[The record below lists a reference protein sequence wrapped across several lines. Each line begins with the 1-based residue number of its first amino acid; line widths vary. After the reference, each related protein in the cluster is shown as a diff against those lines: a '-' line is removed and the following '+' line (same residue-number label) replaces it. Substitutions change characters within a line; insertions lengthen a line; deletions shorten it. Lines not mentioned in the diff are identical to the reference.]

1 MDEQGYI
8 KITKRNVCTAIP
20 GVFAAG
26 DCVDRFYRQAG
37 VAAGMG
43 IQAALESESWLL
55 KDDE

>member
-8 KITKRNVCTAIP
+8 KITKRAVCTAIP

-26 DCVDRFYRQAG
+26 DCVDHFYRQAA

-43 IQAALESESWLL
+43 IQAALEAESWLI
-55 KDDE
+55 KGDE